1 MYGLLLNIR
10 FANFPQ
16 HTLQK
21 ASATGASKQLC
32 RQSDP
37 FQELLRNNQAMSARR
52 LLRIFAII
60 TAIGAYLMILLGV
73 LVTTTGSGHGCG
85 NTWPF
90 CHGEIIPGTLTIQ
103 GVIEYGHRI
112 MASVDG
118 FLVLILTVW
127 AWLTY
132 RKDFRVRLFAALSL
146 LFVILQGALGAVT
159 VVYEGTW
166 ALNWILSIHFGLSL
180 IAFASVVLLTVRLF
194 QLGREEQ
201 AGAAQSDTAAPGL
214 RFPLWSLAIYTYIVV
229 YTGALVEHT
238 GAVVGCGYQLPTCGP
253 TFLPS
258 FTTLAG
264 IQVLHRYLA
273 GLLWFGVLF
282 LLVTVLRR
290 YRERGHLVCPHS
302 DYLAGRQRSAERAD
316 GGPDARRPRPYHAD
330 RGLLLRAL
338 LPLLPGW
345 LVAQA
350 QPGSGCGE
358 QEQARRGHNR
368 PLMRMKHNHLNGT
381 FHSCVAARL

>member
-1 MYGLLLNIR
+1 
-10 FANFPQ
+10 
-16 HTLQK
+16 
-21 ASATGASKQLC
+21 
-32 RQSDP
+32 
-37 FQELLRNNQAMSARR
+37 MSARR

-290 YRERGHLVCPHS
+290 YRERGDLVRGTWYALILITLQAASGALNVLTAGQMLAALVHTTLIAVFFSVLC
-302 DYLAGRQRSAERAD
+302 YLCFQVGWSRRRSAAQ
-316 GGPDARRPRPYHAD
+316 DAASKSKPVEVTTAP
-330 RGLLLRAL
+330 
-338 LPLLPGW
+338 
-345 LVAQA
+345 
-350 QPGSGCGE
+350 
-358 QEQARRGHNR
+358 
-368 PLMRMKHNHLNGT
+368 
-381 FHSCVAARL
+381 